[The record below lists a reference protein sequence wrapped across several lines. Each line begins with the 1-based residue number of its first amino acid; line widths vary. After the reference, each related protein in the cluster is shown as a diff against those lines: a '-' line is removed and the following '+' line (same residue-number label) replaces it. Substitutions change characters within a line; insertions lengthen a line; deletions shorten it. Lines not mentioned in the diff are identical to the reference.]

1 MNIILFDDTS
11 RNNLL
16 PFTYTRP
23 TGAIR
28 CGILTPAERWELMF
42 ESKVSFLTQE
52 YLSNKFKTNIQ
63 DQNLL
68 INGSI
73 IPDNLLLSE
82 VKELKLGESLI
93 KNDLLIAV
101 VLNSEQV
108 KDFSLEIFN
117 HTIKKE
123 TNSTG
128 YIYINR
134 IWHLFTYNDQAIRFD
149 FKHITAN
156 RTSELLNET
165 NTLINIEQIFV
176 EPGAKV
182 QGAFLNASTGP
193 IYIAKNAEIMEGSFI
208 RGPFA
213 LGENASTKMGTK
225 IYGATTI
232 GPHCKVGGEV
242 SNSILFG
249 YSNKGHD
256 GFIGNAIIGEWC
268 NIGADSNSSNLKNNY
283 ADVKVWSHVLNKFEN
298 TGLTF
303 CGLMMAD
310 HAKCGI
316 NTMFNTATVVG
327 VAANIFGSGFPRT
340 FIPSFAWGGAQGFE
354 TFQLNKVIEMATQM
368 CQRRGVDF
376 DEIEQAIIKHVFDET
391 VSQRYWEK
399 QEN

>member
-1 MNIILFDDTS
+1 
-11 RNNLL
+11 
-16 PFTYTRP
+16 
-23 TGAIR
+23 
-28 CGILTPAERWELMF
+28 
-42 ESKVSFLTQE
+42 
-52 YLSNKFKTNIQ
+52 
-63 DQNLL
+63 
-68 INGSI
+68 
-73 IPDNLLLSE
+73 
-82 VKELKLGESLI
+82 
-93 KNDLLIAV
+93 
-101 VLNSEQV
+101 VLNSEQI

-128 YIYINR
+128 YIYIYK

-165 NTLINIEQIFV
+165 NILINKEQIFV
-176 EPGAKV
+176 EPGARV

-193 IYIAKNAEIMEGSFI
+193 IYISKNAEVMEGSFI

-213 LGENASTKMGTK
+213 LGESSSTKMGTK

-256 GFIGNAIIGEWC
+256 GFIGNAVIGEWC

-283 ADVKVWSHVLNKFEN
+283 ANVKVWSHILNKFEN